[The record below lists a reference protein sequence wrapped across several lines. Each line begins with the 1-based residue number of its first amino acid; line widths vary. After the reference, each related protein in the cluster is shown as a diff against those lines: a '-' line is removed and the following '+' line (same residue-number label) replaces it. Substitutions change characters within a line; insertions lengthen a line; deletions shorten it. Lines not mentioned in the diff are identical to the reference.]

1 MLCRRAL
8 GALRA
13 ASTMPLPL
21 QRGAL
26 RFSFSCS
33 RVTSTNVCTGIRGFS
48 APAASD
54 PKSDKAEKTNPKP
67 AILKLGK
74 KDASSKRRGLD
85 EARVDALIQSIQQLR
100 AVAEKNGAEREASSK
115 KLCDLIGT
123 LNKNLEISNI
133 ELEKR
138 PRRWS
143 WPISKGEA
151 VAIVMFWIAFIGL
164 LYC

>member
-1 MLCRRAL
+1 MLSRRAL

-26 RFSFSCS
+26 RFSISCS

-54 PKSDKAEKTNPKP
+54 PTSDKAEKTNPKP

-74 KDASSKRRGLD
+74 KDASSKRRALD
-85 EARVDALIQSIQQLR
+85 EARVDALTQSIQQLCEI
-100 AVAEKNGAEREASSK
+100 AEKNGAEREASSK

-123 LNKNLEISNI
+123 LNKNLEISNN

-138 PRRWS
+138 SREWRWPKITEDCVVVGF
-143 WPISKGEA
+143 WIVLAG
-151 VAIVMFWIAFIGL
+151 VMFF
-164 LYC
+164 